1 MPTLEFKGKH
11 IVYAHHL
18 NVPYRLLDVD
28 RKKSLLP
35 KESDGKDGNLII
47 HGDNLHALKALLPR
61 YGGKVNCVYI
71 DPPYNTGN
79 EGWCY
84 NDNVNSELMQRWLK
98 ERRAV
103 DRVVDR
109 EDEERHDK
117 WLCMIWP
124 RLQLLRE
131 LLADDGVIFASIDD
145 NEAHHLRAI
154 MDQIFDENCF
164 VADITIRS
172 NPRGSQ
178 ASKHIAVEHERLLI
192 YCKDAGS
199 FSVHGYE
206 KDEADESE
214 YNLSDKSRGKY
225 RLLGLRQRGGAWRR
239 KDRPN
244 LFYPFWV
251 NPLTQEVALN
261 EKSGFSEQVVPARPS
276 GEEGRWTWSKREAED
291 NLSSLEGKPVKR
303 NGGEVWD
310 IFRKDFLLDESGERA
325 TKKVRSIWA
334 EKGLNYQNAGNELK
348 EILGGEVFDYPK
360 PVFFVK
366 KILRMFDWEAPIV
379 LDSFAGSGTT
389 AQAVLELNKEDGGDR
404 KFILVECEDY
414 ADSLTAE
421 RVRRVIK
428 GVKSAK
434 SETMKNGLGG
444 HFAFCSLG
452 KAIEL
457 EALLR
462 GQVLPSY
469 EQMAR
474 YAAYVATGAVIDKI
488 KAEPGRDYFFGA
500 HGGYRFHLIY
510 RPDKAFLRGRDSAL
524 RFDVAEAISA
534 AARKAGKTALVF
546 APWKFM
552 SQKDLTAIKVVFCQ
566 IPHEVLRLADDADSE

>member
-98 ERRAV
+98 ERREV

-117 WLCMIWP
+117 WLCMMWP
-124 RLQLLRE
+124 RLQLLHE
-131 LLADDGVIFASIDD
+131 LLAEDGVIFVSIDD
-145 NEAHHLRAI
+145 NEVHNLRAI
-154 MDQIFDENCF
+154 MDQIFGEDNFRNCVILRRGAKNVQTQF
-164 VADITIRS
+164 DKIDRLNVGHEYVLAYSKSPEHRFDALLDALPKTRPGGWNNHWRS
-172 NPRGSQ
+172 TDRGTMRYTLFGISPQQGQWRWGKEGSQ
-178 ASKHIAVEHERLLI
+178 QAIANYQQMLKELERNDDNI
-192 YCKDAGS
+192 
-199 FSVHGYE
+199 
-206 KDEADESE
+206 
-214 YNLSDKSRGKY
+214 
-225 RLLGLRQRGGAWRR
+225 
-239 KDRPN
+239 
-244 LFYPFWV
+244 
-251 NPLTQEVALN
+251 T
-261 EKSGFSEQVVPARPS
+261 
-276 GEEGRWTWSKREAED
+276 GEEIDAWYLGQPDPKPKLLR
-291 NLSSLEGKPVKR
+291 LSRTGKPEHFVPPSDTR
-303 NGGEVWD
+303 HISSMWD
-310 IFRKDFLLDESGERA
+310 MIANSG
-325 TKKVRSIWA
+325 
-334 EKGLNYQNAGNELK
+334 AG
-348 EILGGEVFDYPK
+348 F
-360 PVFFVK
+360 K
-366 KILRMFDWEAPIV
+366 KIMPDDSFDTPKSAEVIKRIIRFGCGENKNAVV

-428 GVKSAK
+428 GVKTAK
-434 SETMKNGLGG
+434 NETVKNGFGG

-552 SQKDLTAIKVVFCQ
+552 SQKDLSAIKVVFCQ

>member
-18 NVPYRLLDVD
+18 SVPYRLLDVD

-84 NDNVNSELMQRWLK
+84 NDNVNSELMRRWLK
-98 ERRAV
+98 DHREV

-117 WLCMIWP
+117 WLCMMWP
-124 RLQLLRE
+124 RLQLLHE
-131 LLADDGVIFASIDD
+131 LLAGDGLIFVSIDD
-145 NEAHHLRAI
+145 NEAHRLRAI
-154 MDQIFDENCF
+154 MDDIFGDHNF
-164 VADITIRS
+164 VAQIVAQT
-172 NPRGSQ
+172 NPRGRSLRHDIAQ
-178 ASKHIAVEHERLLI
+178 THEYILVYAKNAEEYEILKIAKSEASIAE
-192 YCKDAGS
+192 YDKKDSG
-199 FSVHGYE
+199 GE
-206 KDEADESE
+206 
-214 YNLSDKSRGKY
+214 Y
-225 RLLGLRQRGGAWRR
+225 RLLRLRNTGIQHFNRQT
-239 KDRPN
+239 RPN
-244 LFYPFWV
+244 LFFPIYVDPETGQTALSRSERFSI
-251 NPLTQEVALN
+251 EVFPIN
-261 EKSGFSEQVVPARPS
+261 GDKI
-276 GEEGRWTWSKREAED
+276 EGCWTWSRDKIQQTPDLIVGEKKRSAEW
-291 NLSSLEGKPVKR
+291 R
-303 NGGEVWD
+303 
-310 IFRKDFLLDESGERA
+310 IYRKDYLRGESLL
-325 TKKVRSIWA
+325 TKAKSIWLD
-334 EKGLNYQNAGNELK
+334 KGINHEIGKETLTEIIPELP
-348 EILGGEVFDYPK
+348 FSHSPK
-360 PVFFVK
+360 SPALVSGLIRLACK
-366 KILRMFDWEAPIV
+366 KDGLV

-428 GVKSAK
+428 GVKNAK
-434 SETMKNGLGG
+434 SETMKNGFGG

-552 SQKDLTAIKVVFCQ
+552 SQKDLSAIKVVFCQ